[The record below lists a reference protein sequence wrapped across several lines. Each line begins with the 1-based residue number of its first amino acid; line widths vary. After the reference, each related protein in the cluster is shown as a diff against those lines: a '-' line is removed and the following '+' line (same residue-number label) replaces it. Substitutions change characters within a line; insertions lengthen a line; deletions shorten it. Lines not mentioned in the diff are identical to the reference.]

1 MARRTK
7 AEAQETREHIIDAAA
22 LVFHRKGVSRSSLND
37 IAQQAGVTR
46 GAIYWHFK
54 NKQDVFAAMLER
66 HRLPTEALS
75 QRAEDPGEEDPLD
88 RFRDLLIDVLQRTV
102 RDPDHRRVFE
112 ILFYKCEFTE
122 QTDPLMQRVRES
134 YLDGGDKVRR
144 TLGNAIER
152 GQLPATLNLDRAVTQ
167 LHVQMTGLLYT
178 WLLLPDS
185 FDLDGE
191 AADFVDS
198 YIATLRYCPTIA
210 GERAHTP
217 PGGPVSQT

>member
-7 AEAQETREHIIDAAA
+7 AEALETRTQILDAAER
-22 LVFHRKGVSRSSLND
+22 VFHLKGVARTSLND
-37 IAQQAGVTR
+37 IAQEAGVTR

-54 NKQDVFAAMLER
+54 NKHDVFEAMLDR

-75 QRAEDPGEEDPLD
+75 QRAEDPSESDPLG
-88 RFRDLLIDVLQRTV
+88 RLRDVLIYVLQRTV

-112 ILFYKCEFTE
+112 ILFYKCEFTKE
-122 QTDPLMQRVRES
+122 TDPLMARVRDS
-134 YLDGGDKVRR
+134 FLDGGAKVRR

-152 GQLPATLNLDRAVTQ
+152 GQLPATLNIDRAITL

-185 FDLDGE
+185 FDLDAE
-191 AADFVDS
+191 AADFVDCYLAS
-198 YIATLRYCPTIA
+198 LRQCPTLA
-210 GERAHTP
+210 GRTAAP
-217 PGGPVSQT
+217 AS